1 MGQHTSHK
9 TSYGSKTSVVVEQG
23 KEWWQAL
30 YTICLTEVTRA
41 IREKDDLDLEHVF
54 RILPVLAEAAQSPD
68 LEALEAELR
77 LVAGRY
83 VTEAERA
90 EARQAVVS
98 GVLMPER
105 IGA

>member
-1 MGQHTSHK
+1 MGQSTEQKQRNRSENL
-9 TSYGSKTSVVVEQG
+9 VVVEQG

-54 RILPVLAEAAQSPD
+54 RILPILAEAAQSPD

-77 LVAGRY
+77 LVTGRH

-90 EARQAVVS
+90 EARQAI
-98 GVLMPER
+98 VLPER
-105 IGA
+105 VGA